1 MPDDRFG
8 LAENPPVSRS
18 KKIFFL
24 MTESGITYAM
34 ARSFLRSQR
43 SMAATLPEYIILLS
57 ALSICAVFAAN
68 PRAIP
73 RSVIRIMQ
81 GKAEEIRMPVLLCS
95 ACLCNHCTTR
105 ITSRTSFDPGNGVS
119 FCSDQNAGP
128 RALTFFP
135 SREKNSMLLSPP
147 DCVRLVASLTSPLS
161 GSTQRMIVST
171 PHLFGTVRAA
181 GAIRPA
187 IVFNAALLYS
197 SKPFGDV
204 R

>member
-1 MPDDRFG
+1 
-8 LAENPPVSRS
+8 
-18 KKIFFL
+18 
-24 MTESGITYAM
+24 
-34 ARSFLRSQR
+34 
-43 SMAATLPEYIILLS
+43 LS

-171 PHLFGTVRAA
+171 PHLFGIVRAA

-187 IVFNAALLYS
+187 IVFNAALLFIQTFRGCELKVMS
-197 SKPFGDV
+197 EEPGNCRRISMIKDWIIWVKNPSG
-204 R
+204 